1 MSSLSTPFD
10 DYQYISLATFKKDGT
25 PVPTPVWCAP
35 LDGNIVVFTLRE
47 TYKVKRLRNDP
58 RVRVARCD
66 VRGKLLGEWIDGRA
80 VLVDDPD
87 REARTYDSLKRKYG
101 VMMRLGNVLSTLT
114 GRMKRRVVIE
124 VTLDSK

>member
-66 VRGKLLGEWIDGRA
+66 VRGKGEEIVPSCDACGG
-80 VLVDDPD
+80 P
-87 REARTYDSLKRKYG
+87 RTVSSP
-101 VMMRLGNVLSTLT
+101 RLGTA
-114 GRMKRRVVIE
+114 I
-124 VTLDSK
+124 DSAAVRTACCAS